1 MITCLLLLYH
11 KQTNLWILNI
21 IMISN
26 FFLNLFTKVLKIRE
40 IFSEINELKSSVIST
55 VVKIISTDYMIIKQD
70 NINEDPKI
78 IQVTVGDETG
88 FLSALLIN
96 ENIDKIKIG
105 QEVILRNAKVRIIK
119 GYIFII
125 CDNDSKIFQSKNLID
140 EDLNFQKVNFS
151 KYKLNCLDKNI
162 I

>member
-1 MITCLLLLYH
+1 
-11 KQTNLWILNI
+11 
-21 IMISN
+21 MISN